1 VKPRLAAAQ
10 IGVYSVA
17 YGVFNVKMSSPTT
30 SQDPGD
36 RIPLTPHNCHGPYRS
51 NMRTPRQTLHNR
63 NRRKLDE
70 TVQSPTYGGG
80 SEAGTLETHSD
91 KENTCENATDLC
103 LAESLSLMT
112 PQTHLSVK
120 LKRLTRLRALP
131 KQKVIP
137 PHQDC
142 FQAYCFHQAQAYLLI
157 RSYMCRHNLS
167 NQGQEDLQLLQLHL
181 PRDSAALPTSLYTF
195 RK

>member
-131 KQKVIP
+131 KP
-137 PHQDC
+137 ESD
-142 FQAYCFHQAQAYLLI
+142 
-157 RSYMCRHNLS
+157 
-167 NQGQEDLQLLQLHL
+167 
-181 PRDSAALPTSLYTF
+181 PTSPRLFSGLLLSSSTSLLTH
-195 RK
+195 